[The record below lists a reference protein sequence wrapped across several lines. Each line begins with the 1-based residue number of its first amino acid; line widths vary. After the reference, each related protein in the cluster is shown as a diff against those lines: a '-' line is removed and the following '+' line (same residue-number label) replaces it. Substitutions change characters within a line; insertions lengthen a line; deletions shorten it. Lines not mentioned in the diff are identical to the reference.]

1 VVLSELRE
9 SVGDDPAFVGELIDE
24 FVQAA
29 PGLLET
35 LREAAA
41 SGDGTT
47 AQRAAH
53 TLKGN
58 GRTFGAVELAGLC
71 QEAETAAAKG
81 DLDAVLAGV
90 DAIGMEWERVS
101 AELAAYR
108 RGES

>member
-1 VVLSELRE
+1 VLSELRE

-24 FVQAA
+24 LLEAA
-29 PGLLET
+29 PGLLEA

-41 SGDGTT
+41 AGDAAA

-58 GRTFGAVELAGLC
+58 GRTFGAVELARLC
-71 QEAETAAAKG
+71 QAAETAAADG
-81 DLDAVLAGV
+81 DLDAALAGV
-90 DAIGMEWERVS
+90 DAIAVEWQRAS